1 MGPGEHLVYH
11 GGTPRRSECA
21 AMSNSLQDQ
30 LKQSGLVD
38 EKQARKARQEKRK
51 NKKASKASR
60 HQPAA
65 PDPQAEAAQRERA
78 EKVERDRQANARREA
93 ERRAR
98 ETAAR
103 IRQIIESHRIDR
115 SDGERVY
122 HFTHGTKIKEIWLS
136 PDHHRRLANGELAL
150 VTCGEGYEL
159 VPKATGERIREIDEN
174 ALLVLNTGSG
184 EPDDDAYAD
193 HPIPDDLMW

>member
-1 MGPGEHLVYH
+1 
-11 GGTPRRSECA
+11 
-21 AMSNSLQDQ
+21 MSNSLQDQ

-93 ERRAR
+93 ERRTR

-103 IRQIIESHRIDR
+103 IRQIIETHRIDR
-115 SDGERVY
+115 GAGERVY
-122 HFTHGTKIKEIWLS
+122 RFTHGTKIKETWLS
-136 PDHHRRLANGELAL
+136 PDHHRRLIDGELAL
-150 VTCGEGYEL
+150 VTFGEGYEL
-159 VPKATGERIREIDEN
+159 VPKATGERISEIDAN
-174 ALLVLNTGSG
+174 ALLVLNTDSR
-184 EPDDDAYAD
+184 EPDDEAYAD